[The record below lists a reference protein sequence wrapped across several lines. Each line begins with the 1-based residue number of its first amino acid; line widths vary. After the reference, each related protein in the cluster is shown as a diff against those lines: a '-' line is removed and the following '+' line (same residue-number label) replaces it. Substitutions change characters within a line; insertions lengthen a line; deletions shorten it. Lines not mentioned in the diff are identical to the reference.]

1 MRNDRRRS
9 RGIWITPVANMAD
22 DFTISEALAFLAF
35 WPSLALAGWAILD
48 PYGFRDALLRA
59 LGVA

>member
-9 RGIWITPVANMAD
+9 RGSWITPVANMAD

-35 WPSLALAGWAILD
+35 WPSMALAGWVMC
-48 PYGFRDALLRA
+48 
-59 LGVA
+59 LGVALVDLAVRS